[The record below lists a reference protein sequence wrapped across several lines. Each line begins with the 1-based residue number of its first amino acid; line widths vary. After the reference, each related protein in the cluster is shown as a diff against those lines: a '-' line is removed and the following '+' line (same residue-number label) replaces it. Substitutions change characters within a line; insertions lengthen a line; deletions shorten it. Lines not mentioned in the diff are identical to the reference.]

1 MQKVLRINILARNKA
16 ARKTRRQG
24 LKDLKQEWYDHDQRE
39 ILHRRA
45 ELDQVRAERIA
56 RREDWM
62 LGPLAPK
69 RDVGL
74 KQGVYGTIDHVQLKG
89 PELPAAVRKGPKSSG
104 GDIEGREGL
113 EGKGEGEKWEGEG
126 N

>member
-1 MQKVLRINILARNKA
+1 MQKVLRINTLARNQA
-16 ARKTRRQG
+16 VRKTRRQG
-24 LKDLKQEWYDHDQRE
+24 LKDLKQEWYDHDQRK

-45 ELDQVRAERIA
+45 ELDQVRAERKA

-74 KQGVYGTIDHVQLKG
+74 KQGVYGTMDHVQLKG
-89 PELPAAVRKGPKSSG
+89 PGLPAAVRKGPKSSG

-113 EGKGEGEKWEGEG
+113 EGEGKRREGEG